1 MTNQTKSLETL
12 QTDVDQV
19 AVALAEAKK
28 LEDETLKKTK
38 ADTALLKVESTK
50 TAIETAKDEA
60 SKKLKTLEGKSDA
73 TSKAE
78 ITKLESEI
86 KEYEE
91 MLTALNASK
100 AELTKLKT
108 GITAEYEEKTSETN
122 EEKKD
127 EKEEQSEV
135 KTEEKSEEKSDR
147 NRIQRQRDGVISKEE
162 WKTNT

>member
-100 AELTKLKT
+100 AELITLKT